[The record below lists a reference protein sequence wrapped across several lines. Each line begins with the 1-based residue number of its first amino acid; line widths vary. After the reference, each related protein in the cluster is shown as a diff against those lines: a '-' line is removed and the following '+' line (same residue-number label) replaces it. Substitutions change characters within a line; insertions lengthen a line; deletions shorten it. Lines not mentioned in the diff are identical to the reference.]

1 VLKPIVTESY
11 DQFRAPAWKQY
22 FTLLADPD
30 LSTTGQFD
38 NERPEGFSIHFGLKL
53 FVRHALPG
61 YRRKLIQYC
70 CFLKPIPPA
79 YRENDEAM
87 RGVINSGHKRSMAFV
102 IRVINDK
109 GDTGKFSTWCPKAI
123 AMIGPAK
130 THNFEP
136 FDSHSIAAKK
146 RGREEGIFGRQTLF
160 GVRKSPKQNFTS
172 GERYSEKDPCMCGG

>member
-79 YRENDEAM
+79 YGIGARRDEHEAAEFIRSALVGLLAANADYDADSLSFREALEDEELLDRAETL
-87 RGVINSGHKRSMAFV
+87 GLDA
-102 IRVINDK
+102 
-109 GDTGKFSTWCPKAI
+109 
-123 AMIGPAK
+123 
-130 THNFEP
+130 
-136 FDSHSIAAKK
+136 
-146 RGREEGIFGRQTLF
+146 FGRWKAWRKHQRAIQALRTNPKVTL
-160 GVRKSPKQNFTS
+160 K
-172 GERYSEKDPCMCGG
+172 